1 MFKCITYDHQK
12 PVILPFN
19 ERDGKLLKS
28 KIYGA
33 TCDSMDMIGENIMLP
48 DLSIGEWVY
57 VENFGSY
64 TVASSSEFNG
74 IQKPINKY
82 IFRD

>member
-1 MFKCITYDHQK
+1 
-12 PVILPFN
+12 
-19 ERDGKLLKS
+19 
-28 KIYGA
+28 
-33 TCDSMDMIGENIMLP
+33 MLP
-48 DLSIGEWVY
+48 ELAIGEWVY

-64 TVASSSEFNG
+64 TVASSSEING